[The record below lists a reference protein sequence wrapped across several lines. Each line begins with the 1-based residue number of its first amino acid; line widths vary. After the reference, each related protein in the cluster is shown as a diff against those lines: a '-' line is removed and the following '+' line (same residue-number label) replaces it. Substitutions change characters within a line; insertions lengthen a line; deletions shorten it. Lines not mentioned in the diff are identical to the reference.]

1 MKHVFIIALV
11 TVAMIGVMVPSEVFA
26 AEQDTQITFK
36 RSHASI
42 YYGETITFSGSLK
55 DGLGY
60 ALSYEEIVIWDKDT
74 LDYELVV
81 STRTDARGN
90 YKVSVTAEYWDGGGG
105 QAELI
110 AHFSGNGF
118 NKEAVTKSAY
128 VNVDVPRNTYSEP
141 ENIRTITNGQS
152 SYLSLEVMKG
162 SESNTFR
169 VKSSLYDLAGN
180 NIPNSSISVYAN
192 NQYKGSVTAGQ
203 WSHSMSCDPG
213 NNLIKISTNQFQ
225 YGVITYFASNDSE
238 YFTCK
243 STSNSTSSS
252 VSSGNKDSNDGAKIA
267 EKQYQDQQKSKIT
280 QLETKEQLKELF
292 LEKYTLLDSI
302 KSDFQKLVNEQKLLK
317 QKLENFPS
325 DFNQNKVNSQWDE
338 LKENQKQIDQLES
351 LIKTTE
357 GTLNAGRGAEK
368 YFELMDEKQ
377 ISIISKIKWIKVGID
392 GVDGW
397 GPQEDETDRIYKT
410 PEGNYEYEKIS
421 DREEGGGCLIAT
433 ATYGSEMATEVQQ
446 LRELRDNQLLQT
458 ASGTQFMGMFNDVYY
473 SFSPIVADY
482 ERENPLFK
490 EVIKIAITPMIS
502 SLSLMENANSE
513 SEVMSLGLSV
523 IMLNIGM
530 YLGVPA
536 IVIVGI
542 KKKF

>member
-1 MKHVFIIALV
+1 MILLKPVFIIALV
-11 TVAMIGVMVPSEVFA
+11 AVAMIGVMVPNVFA

-60 ALSYEEIVIWDKDT
+60 ALSHEKIVIWDKDT
-74 LDYELVV
+74 LNYEFVA

-90 YKVSVTAEYWDGGGG
+90 YEVSVTAEYWDGQGG

-118 NKEAVTKSAY
+118 NKEAVTKSTY
-128 VNVDVPRNTYSEP
+128 VNVNVPRNTYSEP
-141 ENIRTITNGQS
+141 EHVRTITNDQS

-180 NIPNSSISVYAN
+180 NIPHSSISVYAN

-213 NNLIKISTNQFQ
+213 NNLIKISANQFQ
-225 YGVITYFASNDSE
+225 YGVITYSASNDSE

-243 STSNSTSSS
+243 STSNSISSS
-252 VSSGNKDSNDGAKIA
+252 GSSDNKDLDGDANITEKQQQAKIIQLEAEQKAQEAKIA
-267 EKQYQDQQKSKIT
+267 
-280 QLETKEQLKELF
+280 QLEAEQ
-292 LEKYTLLDSI
+292 
-302 KSDFQKLVNEQKLLK
+302 N
-317 QKLENFPS
+317 
-325 DFNQNKVNSQWDE
+325 
-338 LKENQKQIDQLES
+338 
-351 LIKTTE
+351 
-357 GTLNAGRGAEK
+357 
-368 YFELMDEKQ
+368 
-377 ISIISKIKWIKVGID
+377 
-392 GVDGW
+392 
-397 GPQEDETDRIYKT
+397 
-410 PEGNYEYEKIS
+410 
-421 DREEGGGCLIAT
+421 GGCLIAT
-433 ATYGSEMATEVQQ
+433 ATYGSEMAPQVQQ

-458 ASGTQFMGMFNDVYY
+458 ESGTAFMATFNDIYY
-473 SFSPIVADY
+473 SFSPIIADY

-490 EVIKIAITPMIS
+490 EAVKLAITPMIS
-502 SLSLMENANSE
+502 TLSLMENANSE
-513 SEVMSLGLSV
+513 SEVLGIGISV
-523 IMLNIGM
+523 IMLNLGM

-536 IVIVGI
+536 IVVVGI
-542 KKKF
+542 RKITHIN